1 MWSPAVRHDERP
13 TMDDYLNHVDH
24 MVKTGGID
32 HVAFASLDKFDGEHM
47 RALRPQEL
55 AQIAGRAGRY
65 RDDGTF
71 GVTGDAREI
80 DASTVE
86 EIENHHFEPVK
97 LAQWRN
103 PKLAFHSL
111 SGLIESLE
119 ATPTQRGLAR
129 VRAQIDLNTL
139 RLCANDAEITSL
151 ATSPDGVR
159 RLWEACQIPDFRK
172 ATPDEH
178 KRWQALAAAQGLTLA
193 DLIRQSLA
201 ASTVGR
207 TPRRRRMKAPEADPA
222 LLAALARAG
231 NNLNQIGRW
240 ANTYKSN
247 ADAVQVL
254 AALVGIEQILS
265 SYRPGVSGAEPL
277 TEGGE

>member
-1 MWSPAVRHDERP
+1 MAEKRTQWV
-13 TMDDYLNHVDH
+13 HV
-24 MVKTGGID
+24 
-32 HVAFASLDKFDGEHM
+32 
-47 RALRPQEL
+47 
-55 AQIAGRAGRY
+55 
-65 RDDGTF
+65 
-71 GVTGDAREI
+71 
-80 DASTVE
+80 
-86 EIENHHFEPVK
+86 
-97 LAQWRN
+97 
-103 PKLAFHSL
+103 
-111 SGLIESLE
+111 
-119 ATPTQRGLAR
+119 
-129 VRAQIDLNTL
+129 
-139 RLCANDAEITSL
+139 
-151 ATSPDGVR
+151 
-159 RLWEACQIPDFRK
+159 K

-178 KRWQALAAAQGLTLA
+178 KQWQALAAAQGLTLA